1 MYRAMI
7 VEDEDLMRDYLTA
20 RLHELCPEWE
30 AAAAASDGLEAADK
44 LTRERFDAVITDI
57 RMPGMDG
64 LELAKTIRQQDKE
77 MPILIITGYD
87 EFNYARSAVRLNVFD
102 YLLKPINEDELAV
115 ALSAM
120 AAQIAQ
126 RREAQRKDRWLAAL
140 EGDFSARRELETSLT
155 GRSAGLLLLGSS
167 KLLMARDDGSL
178 RRAAQ
183 DAGVQAARIGE
194 RMALL
199 CTAGDPQA
207 LRAAMRR
214 AAEQARAEC
223 PEIIGV
229 GVALASADM
238 TDLLSKAVELWQ
250 AAFLTKAPFLFFPL
264 TNEQQA
270 LIGRFQR
277 MRDTLNEALAAG
289 MLSSDR
295 RISISKAMNDFAP
308 PYQKRAVLLLFLECE
323 ADISQRMELM
333 KAFSAS
339 DEAPQAA
346 LEYGMQ
352 SLFSSPQIFQGSLA
366 QRALEYLQE
375 HFREAISLTAVADAM
390 GVTPAYLSAVFHRE
404 IGLSYSQTLLKM
416 RMEEAARQLRAL
428 PAMRVSDI
436 AERIGFPSSKHF
448 IHVFGQ
454 YYHMTPGEYR
464 SKSGETK
471 AAL

>member
-64 LELAKTIRQQDKE
+64 LELAKKIRQQDKE

-140 EGDFSARRELETSLT
+140 EGDFSARRELDANLR

-167 KLLMARDDGSL
+167 MLLTARDEESL
-178 RRAAQ
+178 RRTAQ
-183 DAGVQAARIGE
+183 NTGIQAARIRE
-194 RMALL
+194 KMAVL
-199 CTAGDPQA
+199 CAAEDLQA
-207 LRAAMRR
+207 LCAVMRH
-214 AAEQARAEC
+214 AAEQALAEC
-223 PEIIGV
+223 PEIIGA
-229 GVALASADM
+229 GVPLAAADM
-238 TDLLSKAVELWQ
+238 TDALSKAVELWQ

-264 TNEQQA
+264 TKEQQV
-270 LIGRFQR
+270 LNVRFQR

-289 MLSSDR
+289 ALSGDR
-295 RISISKAMNDFAP
+295 RILMSKAMNDFAP
-308 PYQKRAVLLLFLECE
+308 SFQKRAVLLLFLECD

-339 DEAPQAA
+339 DKAPQAA
-346 LEYGMQ
+346 FEYGLQ
-352 SLFSSPQIFQGSLA
+352 TLFSAPQVFQGSLA
-366 QRALEYLQE
+366 QRALEYLEE
-375 HFREAISLTAVADAM
+375 HFREAVSLTAVADAM

-404 IGLSYSQTLLKM
+404 IGQSYSQTLLKM
-416 RMEEAARQLRAL
+416 RMQEAARQLRAL

-464 SKSGETK
+464 LKSGETK
-471 AAL
+471 AAP